1 MTKKNPHPGPSAEA
15 DVPAVE
21 KVPDPEVVAKPRRR
35 RFTAKYKLKILEE
48 LDDVGPGEQGAVLR
62 REGLYSS
69 HVSEWRR
76 ARREG
81 ALAALSRKRGR
92 KTKAVDRS
100 AKRIAQLERELARTQ
115 EELRKA
121 LLILE
126 VQGKVAGLLGMNL
139 ENGKA
144 S

>member
-1 MTKKNPHPGPSAEA
+1 
-15 DVPAVE
+15 
-21 KVPDPEVVAKPRRR
+21 
-35 RFTAKYKLKILEE
+35 
-48 LDDVGPGEQGAVLR
+48 
-62 REGLYSS
+62 
-69 HVSEWRR
+69 
-76 ARREG
+76 
-81 ALAALSRKRGR
+81 
-92 KTKAVDRS
+92 VDRS
-100 AKRIAQLERELARTQ
+100 AKRIAELERELARTP

>member
-1 MTKKNPHPGPSAEA
+1 MAPPSC
-15 DVPAVE
+15 
-21 KVPDPEVVAKPRRR
+21 
-35 RFTAKYKLKILEE
+35 
-48 LDDVGPGEQGAVLR
+48 
-62 REGLYSS
+62 
-69 HVSEWRR
+69 
-76 ARREG
+76 EG
-81 ALAALSRKRGR
+81 ALATLSRRRSR

-100 AKRIAQLERELARTQ
+100 AKRIAELERELARTP